1 MSFIARQ
8 PNGLLCR
15 WSNTLGNV
23 TFHNL
28 TDEEYIAMC
37 ERKAREQAEDVLK
50 YYVRPFSE
58 VRLRMISA
66 EIIGGED
73 DKTKNFDNLLKEMSK
88 KVSKKTDK
96 TEE

>member
-15 WSNTLGNV
+15 WSTVIDDV
-23 TFHNL
+23 TDYNM

-58 VRLRMISA
+58 VRLRMVSA

-88 KVSKKTDK
+88 KTDK
-96 TEE
+96 MGE